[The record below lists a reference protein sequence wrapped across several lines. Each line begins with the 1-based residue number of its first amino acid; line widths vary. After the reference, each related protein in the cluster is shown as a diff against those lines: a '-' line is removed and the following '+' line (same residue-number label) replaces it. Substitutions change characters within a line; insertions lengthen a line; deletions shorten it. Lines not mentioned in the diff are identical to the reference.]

1 MGKGQKGRHLGKPN
15 VRPIRRKSRTGRYT
29 RTKAWTREIGQ
40 EGQGG
45 QGRREIGQE
54 GQGGQGRRE
63 IGQDGQGGKGQDRRE
78 IGQDGQGGKG
88 QAKEK

>member
-45 QGRREIGQE
+45 QGRREIGQ
-54 GQGGQGRRE
+54 
-63 IGQDGQGGKGQDRRE
+63 DGQGGKGQDRRE